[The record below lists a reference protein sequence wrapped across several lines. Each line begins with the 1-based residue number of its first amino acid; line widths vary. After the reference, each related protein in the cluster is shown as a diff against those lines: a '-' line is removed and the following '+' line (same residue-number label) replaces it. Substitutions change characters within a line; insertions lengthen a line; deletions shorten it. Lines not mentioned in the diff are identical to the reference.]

1 MGLVTISCKSGS
13 HELTNHPRTTPNAL
27 PLAKGRRAGA
37 RAASRR
43 AKVSGTSSFVRNEPD
58 ARVAMCLGDDDAC
71 ADVPRPAPRS
81 SAPRMRALRARKKAQ
96 EVAPHPDPLSGEILT
111 IDARTFGPHPN
122 EYCPGWEATPVA
134 RVHQEGLAVVLNI
147 LDENDVFEI
156 RSKAPEPKDM
166 EGLFGKNLWTTDYI
180 TSAATSR
187 RLMASCEHAESPW
200 RELEARIRG
209 VLERLHLVGK
219 SHVCSGVSLLLSLP
233 GAPQQSFHTDFKPH
247 ELFKRTR
254 LHDACLPYP
263 ISVLFALQDGATLTL
278 PDGRQISIP
287 KYAACVFRGDLRHAG
302 SAYKEKNLRMHVY
315 YGVDRGTRM
324 TRCLVPR
331 RGTKRKGGAQLEVV
345 RADPSDP

>member
-1 MGLVTISCKSGS
+1 MGKCDHLVQKWHG
-13 HELTNHPRTTPNAL
+13 ELKNPENDPKRA
-27 PLAKGRRAGA
+27 PLAKGRRAGP
-37 RAASRR
+37 RAPSRGGII
-43 AKVSGTSSFVRNEPD
+43 SGTCSFAPNEAD
-58 ARVAMCLGDDDAC
+58 ARVAMCLEDDGAC
-71 ADVPRPAPRS
+71 TDVARPAPRS
-81 SAPRMRALRARKKAQ
+81 TAPRMRAYRARKKAQ
-96 EVAPHPDPLSGEILT
+96 AVAAHPDPLTGEILT
-111 IDARTFGPHPN
+111 IDATHLN
-122 EYCPGWEATPVA
+122 EYCPGWKASPVA
-134 RVHQEGLAVVLNI
+134 RVHEEGLALVLNI
-147 LDENDVFEI
+147 LDEHDVFEI
-156 RSKAPEPKDM
+156 RSKAPEAKDM